1 MTVAV
6 AGFPIALTAFAIRAL
21 QSTVFPLRLC
31 YLIIAVD
38 IHKVLKVVT
47 VFQWPLDSFCGHDD
61 RR

>member
-21 QSTVFPLRLC
+21 RSTVFPLRLC

-38 IHKVLKVVT
+38 IHKVLKAVS
-47 VFQWPLDSFCGHDD
+47 VFQ
-61 RR
+61 